1 MGDEFGDTGTIVV
14 QERAILRASQFDNI
28 CLEPHNAEPNT
39 HSGPHESYALGPLEP
54 KPVSR

>member
-1 MGDEFGDTGTIVV
+1 V